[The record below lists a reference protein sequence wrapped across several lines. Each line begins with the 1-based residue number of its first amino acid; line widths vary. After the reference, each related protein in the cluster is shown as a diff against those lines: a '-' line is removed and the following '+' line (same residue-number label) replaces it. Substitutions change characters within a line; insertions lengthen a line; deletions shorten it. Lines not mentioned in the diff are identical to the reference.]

1 MRKGYYPTLVFSK
14 KGNLIAISTGSDACA
29 EHEMGSKKMMSVL
42 CEQYDNE
49 AALLKKLR
57 SYQPPGVVEK
67 IKTLVG
73 GTQEAVSLK
82 ERVSRDASFKYPDVL
97 EIKRITK
104 APKELQFIEV
114 FDKDGKL
121 TEAYMGLA
129 PNALNEY
136 SHELQYPSGTFRT
149 DVNLDIAGAW
159 DERSFAIRVRGA
171 KLAKALKVFYQ
182 AMLDKKVVFAG
193 TFMNGWRISGVIL
206 ANTDFLPDEQK
217 KNIQEAQADYEKAL
231 RLKALDDSDE
241 LYRELYKMNNNRGFG
256 YLWAMFK
263 DASET
268 EVVYGLNPHS
278 DVNADYLGPYTA
290 TQLRDWV
297 ASGCSYR
304 LTWKSDNKQ
313 ETPTQGAPA

>member
-1 MRKGYYPTLVFSK
+1 MRKGYYPSLVFSN
-14 KGNLIAISTGSDACA
+14 KGNLIAISTGADACA
-29 EHEMGSKKMMSVL
+29 EHEMGSKKMLSVL

-57 SYQPPGVVEK
+57 KYLAPGIVEK
-67 IKTLVG
+67 IKTQVG
-73 GTQEAVSLK
+73 GTQEAISLK
-82 ERVSRDASFKYPDVL
+82 ERVSQDPSFKYPDVL

-121 TEAYMGLA
+121 SEAYMGLA
-129 PNALNEY
+129 PNALTEY
-136 SHELQYPSGTFRT
+136 THELQYPVGSFRT
-149 DVNLDIAGAW
+149 DVNLDVAGAW

-193 TFMNGWRISGVIL
+193 TFMDDWRLNGVVL
-206 ANTDFLPDEQK
+206 ANTSFLPDAQK
-217 KNIQEAQADYEKAL
+217 KNIAKAQADYEKSL
-231 RLKALDDSDE
+231 RLKALDDSEE

-256 YLWAMFK
+256 YLWATFK
-263 DASET
+263 DASES

-297 ASGCSYR
+297 ANGCKYR
-304 LTWKSDNKQ
+304 LT
-313 ETPTQGAPA
+313 